1 MTRSAARGPIAE
13 ATAGLAAWLADTA
26 GAAVVTGPP
35 LPKESTRPTLVLWPL
50 ELRPERAT
58 VGVGAREPFRFR
70 VRHLVLPGGPPEAA
84 AGVLD
89 RILVA
94 AVAAG
99 EPTVV
104 LEPPQPQLWLALATA
119 PRLAVLLDVT
129 ASIVPPAPRQPLV
142 REPLRIEA
150 RPLRPLHGRVVGP
163 GGAPLAGVRVQL
175 TGTGA
180 VTRTDAAGQFS
191 FAAAPAGESAHLRL
205 RVRQHSLSAEV
216 GPPSPEPVVIHC
228 DAKEV

>member
-1 MTRSAARGPIAE
+1 MSRAAPGGPIAE
-13 ATAGLAAWLADTA
+13 ATAGLATWLADTT
-26 GAAVVTGPP
+26 GVAVVTGPP
-35 LPKESTRPTLVLWPL
+35 LPKESARSALVLWPL

-58 VGVGAREPFRFR
+58 VGVGVREPFRFR
-70 VRHLVLPGGPPEAA
+70 VRHLVLPGGPPDAA
-84 AGVLD
+84 ADVLD

-104 LEPPQPQLWLALATA
+104 LEPPEPQLWLALATA
-119 PRLAVLLDVT
+119 PRLALLLDV
-129 ASIVPPAPRQPLV
+129 AAAVVPPTPRQPLV
-142 REPLRIEA
+142 RVPLRVEA
-150 RPLRPLHGRVVGP
+150 RPVRPLHGRVVGP

-180 VTRTDAAGQFS
+180 VTHTDAAGQFS
-191 FAAAPAGESAHLRL
+191 FAAAPAGERAHLRL
-205 RVRQHSLSAEV
+205 RVKQHSLSAEV
-216 GPPSPEPVVIHC
+216 GTPSPEPVVIHC